1 MGVSGEDKTQ
11 SPSASHRLCINDKD
25 GSLTSLWDGHL
36 WETPKASDQV
46 GSQAWRNQAPPDGMC
61 HPCGLPS
68 EPVQATH
75 TTRVPPW
82 GDVGPR
88 QHVADLHASKVS
100 KK

>member
-1 MGVSGEDKTQ
+1 MGVSGEDKTPTQ

-75 TTRVPPW
+75 NLRAT
-82 GDVGPR
+82 VGRRPR
-88 QHVADLHASKVS
+88 HVADLHASKVS